1 MKSHI
6 QKLHNREN
14 LTQSEIE
21 DVMREIM
28 AGKVLEN
35 DIASFLLA
43 LREKGPTVDE
53 ITGAAR
59 IMRQFV
65 VPIKSR
71 HKDILDT
78 CGTGGDKKNTFNIS
92 TITAL
97 VVAGAG
103 AIVAKHGNRS
113 VSSRCGS
120 ADILEAVG
128 VNLNVEEARLG
139 ECLDEVGIAFLFAQR
154 LHPAMK
160 NVAAVRKKL
169 GVETIFNVL
178 GPLTNPASATHQ
190 LMGVYNAD
198 LVEPMARVLKNLGLK
213 RAMVVHGSDGLDEIT
228 LTAKSFISE
237 YDGREVISYDIS
249 PEETGFPL
257 ARPRDLE
264 GGDLS
269 ANVRILEGILGGKK
283 GPQRDIVVLNSAY
296 ALYTAEKAGSIKE
309 GITLAEDSIASGKA
323 LRKLDDLRKFT
334 NRPTN

>member
-6 QKLHNREN
+6 HKLHNREN

-28 AGKVLEN
+28 AGKVPEN

-65 VPIKSR
+65 VPIKTR

-128 VNLNVEEARLG
+128 VNLNVEEERLG

-190 LMGVYNAD
+190 LMGVYTTD
-198 LVEPMARVLKNLGLK
+198 LVEPMAQVLKNLGLK

-237 YDGREVISYDIS
+237 YDGREIISYDIS
-249 PEETGFPL
+249 PEEAGFPL

-264 GGDLS
+264 GGDLA

-283 GPQRDIVVLNSAY
+283 GPQRDIVVLNSTY

-309 GITLAEDSIASGKA
+309 GIALAENSIDSGKA
-323 LRKLDDLRKFT
+323 LRKLDDLKKFT
-334 NRPTN
+334 NRQTD